1 MAPVKEYAD
10 LPSSKIIKVKIEYVE
25 KEHQK
30 TEISAKAINLP
41 TTQNNKPVLIQ
52 AKSKAATNKNPQPLK
67 SPPTHKSQK
76 TKKS

>member
-1 MAPVKEYAD
+1 MKPVKEYAD

-30 TEISAKAINLP
+30 TEISAKEINLP

-52 AKSKAATNKNPQPLK
+52 AK
-67 SPPTHKSQK
+67 
-76 TKKS
+76 